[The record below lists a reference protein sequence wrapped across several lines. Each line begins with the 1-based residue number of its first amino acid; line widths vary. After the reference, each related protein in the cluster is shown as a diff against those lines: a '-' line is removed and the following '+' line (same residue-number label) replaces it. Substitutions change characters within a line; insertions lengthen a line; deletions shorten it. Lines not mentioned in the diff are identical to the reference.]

1 MRRQL
6 KIIVIDNFDSFT
18 YNLVD
23 QFRMLGTE
31 VGAEMDTKISVYR
44 NDTAIANIFD
54 AESLRSKN
62 TVILLSPGPGT
73 PDSAGNTLAIINQ
86 FAGKLPIMG
95 VCLGHQA
102 IVQHFGGTIGPAKTI
117 VHGKSDDVFFQD
129 DMRPIFGTLTSPF
142 RAARYHSLA
151 AITIPAELEVIAS
164 SKEEVMAVRHRQL
177 KILGY
182 QFHPESILTTQGQS
196 LLKAGLDWLL
206 N

>member
-1 MRRQL
+1 MNRPL

-23 QFRMLGTE
+23 QFRALE
-31 VGAEMDTKISVYR
+31 LKIDQKFDTVVSVYR
-44 NDTAIANIFD
+44 NDTDITNIFD
-54 AESLRSKN
+54 ADNLHGQT
-62 TVILLSPGPGT
+62 TVIVLSPGPGT
-73 PDSAGNTLAIINQ
+73 PDSAGNTLAIIRE

-102 IVQHFGGTIGPAKTI
+102 IVQHFGGAIGPARTI

-129 DMRPIFGTLTSPF
+129 SMQPMFGTLSSPF

-151 AITIPAELEVIAS
+151 ATNIPSQLEVIAT
-164 SKEEVMAVRHRQL
+164 SKDEVMAVRHRQY

-182 QFHPESILTTQGQS
+182 QFHPESILTTQGRS
-196 LLKAGLDWLL
+196 LLKGGLNWLL